1 MELTAMKMV
10 NEGIFIESV
19 FKEYLEDL
27 NQYINSIYENMS
39 WTLFGLARHWLQ
51 RTWGLE
57 AKPIFRVSKLI
68 QKLNCL

>member
-39 WTLFGLARHWLQ
+39 WTLFGLARH
-51 RTWGLE
+51 
-57 AKPIFRVSKLI
+57 
-68 QKLNCL
+68 